1 MTRNHSFPAS
11 GSVFV
16 VALMFLSVVCL
27 QAANAQTTIHV
38 PGDQATIQAAITVAQ
53 PGDTVLV
60 APGTYL
66 ENLDF
71 QGKAITVTS
80 SDGAAVTIVDGNG
93 AGPVVS
99 FKSGEGAGSVLSGL
113 TVRNGVP
120 ANTFPFLDGA
130 GVVIL
135 NSSPTITGNVITG
148 NHGICGIGMGI
159 KGGSAVIRD
168 NTITGNTQAGGD
180 GGCGGGGVEVE
191 GDFSHPA
198 TTPLI
203 TGNTITNN
211 SLLGGG
217 FGGGIEVSF
226 NASPTIQN
234 NFISGNAVFNSGGGI
249 HIQNESVTPVVI
261 VQNIIV
267 NNSVGG
273 GGSGGGVY
281 ASSSDANIILTG
293 NTIVGNTAFDG
304 SSGIFADPFTPI
316 TISNNIVVA
325 AIGQTGIVC
334 NQFRST
340 FPTFSHNDVTSP
352 GGGQS
357 YSSNCAAAAQGNGNI
372 SLDPQLVNATA
383 GDYHLQAT
391 SPAIDAGDNGAPNLL
406 QHDYDGN
413 PRIVDGNNDC
423 TATVDMGAYELQAS
437 VQSSASPASLSFAN
451 QVLNTTSNAQ
461 QVIVSAAGNSCLKV
475 SLAVTGDF
483 AQSNTCGAGIP
494 AGQSCVVSVTFTPI
508 TTGTRTGSLS
518 LNGNAASVSLSGT
531 GIAPATAS
539 VSPSSI
545 SFGNLVVGTESPAQT
560 VTVSNTGGSTLH
572 INSLLVTGNP
582 DFFTLTNNCVG
593 GPGVAPGGTCSAQV
607 VFFPHSSGAGSA
619 TLTIGSDA
627 INNPVSASISGTGVN
642 PPLAS
647 VSPSALSFGNVVVG
661 TESPAQTVTV
671 SNTGGST
678 LHINSL
684 LVTGDPDFFTLT
696 NNCVGGSGVAPGGTC
711 SAQVVFFPHSAGTG
725 SATLTIGS
733 DAINNPVS
741 VSLSGAGLDFAVSV
755 SPSSL
760 SVRSGHQ
767 AQTAITVSAVGG
779 SFGSAVGLGCSG
791 LPSGAVCGFSPA
803 SVTPGAANASSTL
816 TINTQSGGTKTP
828 RGTYH
833 ITVNGSSNGV
843 LHSSVI
849 TLTVTQN

>member
-1 MTRNHSFPAS
+1 
-11 GSVFV
+11 
-16 VALMFLSVVCL
+16 
-27 QAANAQTTIHV
+27 
-38 PGDQATIQAAITVAQ
+38 
-53 PGDTVLV
+53 
-60 APGTYL
+60 
-66 ENLDF
+66 
-71 QGKAITVTS
+71 
-80 SDGAAVTIVDGNG
+80 
-93 AGPVVS
+93 
-99 FKSGEGAGSVLSGL
+99 
-113 TVRNGVP
+113 
-120 ANTFPFLDGA
+120 
-130 GVVIL
+130 
-135 NSSPTITGNVITG
+135 
-148 NHGICGIGMGI
+148 
-159 KGGSAVIRD
+159 
-168 NTITGNTQAGGD
+168 
-180 GGCGGGGVEVE
+180 
-191 GDFSHPA
+191 
-198 TTPLI
+198 
-203 TGNTITNN
+203 
-211 SLLGGG
+211 
-217 FGGGIEVSF
+217 
-226 NASPTIQN
+226 
-234 NFISGNAVFNSGGGI
+234 
-249 HIQNESVTPVVI
+249 

-325 AIGQTGIVC
+325 ATGQTGIVC
-334 NQFRST
+334 DQFRST

-372 SLDPQLVNATA
+372 SLDPQLVNATG
-383 GDYHLQAT
+383 GDYHLQGT
-391 SPAIDAGDNGAPNLL
+391 SPAIDAGDNSAPNLL
-406 QHDYDGN
+406 LHDYDGN

-423 TATVDMGAYELQAS
+423 TDTVDMGAYELQAS
-437 VQSSASPASLSFAN
+437 VQASFSPALLSFAN

-461 QVIVSAAGNSCLKV
+461 PVTLSATGNSCLKV

-494 AGQSCVVSVTFTPI
+494 AGQSCLVSVIFTPSA
-508 TTGTRTGSLS
+508 TGTRTGALS
-518 LNGNAASVSLSGT
+518 LNGSAASVALTGT

-539 VSPSSI
+539 VSPSALN
-545 SFGNLVVGTESPAQT
+545 FGNQA
-560 VTVSNTGGSTLH
+560 
-572 INSLLVTGNP
+572 
-582 DFFTLTNNCVG
+582 
-593 GPGVAPGGTCSAQV
+593 
-607 VFFPHSSGAGSA
+607 
-619 TLTIGSDA
+619 
-627 INNPVSASISGTGVN
+627 
-642 PPLAS
+642 
-647 VSPSALSFGNVVVG
+647 VG

-696 NNCVGGSGVAPGGTC
+696 NNCVGGPGVAPGGTC

-725 SATLTIGS
+725 SATIIIGS
-733 DAINNPVS
+733 DAANAPNS
-741 VSLSGAGLDFAVSV
+741 VSLSGAGLDFALSA

-767 AQTAITVSAVGG
+767 VQTAITVSAVGG
-779 SFGSAVGLGCSG
+779 SFSSAVGLRCSG
-791 LPSGAVCGFSPA
+791 LPLGAVCAFSPA
-803 SVTPGAANASSTL
+803 SVTPGAVSASSTL

-843 LHSSVI
+843 LHSTII

>member
-1 MTRNHSFPAS
+1 MTRKHGFRAS

-38 PGDQATIQAAITVAQ
+38 PNDQATIQSAITAAQ

-80 SDGAAVTIVDGNG
+80 SDGVAVTIVDGNG

-113 TVRNGVP
+113 TLRNGVP
-120 ANTFPFLDGA
+120 SNTFPFLDGA

-135 NSSPTITGNVITG
+135 NSSPTIAGNVITG
-148 NHGICGIGMGI
+148 NHGICGIGIGI
-159 KGGSAVIRD
+159 KGGSAVIRA

-180 GGCGGGGVEVE
+180 GGCGGGGIEVE
-191 GDFSHPA
+191 GDFSHPVA
-198 TTPLI
+198 TPLI

-261 VQNIIV
+261 AQNIIV

-281 ASSSDANIILTG
+281 ASSSDAKIILTG

-304 SSGIFADPFTPI
+304 SSGVFADPFSPI

-325 AIGQTGIVC
+325 ATGQTGIVC
-334 NQFRST
+334 DQFRST

-357 YSSNCAAAAQGNGNI
+357 YSSNCTAAAQGNGNI
-372 SLDPQLVNATA
+372 SLDPQFVNAA
-383 GDYHLQAT
+383 GGDYHLQAT
-391 SPAIDAGDNGAPNLL
+391 SPAIDAGDNGAPNLPR
-406 QHDYDGN
+406 QDYDGN
-413 PRIVDGNNDC
+413 PRVVDGNNDC
-423 TATVDMGAYELQAS
+423 TDTVDMGVYELQAS
-437 VQSSASPASLSFAN
+437 VQASVNPASLSFAN

-461 QVIVSAAGNSCLKV
+461 PITLSATGNSCLKV
-475 SLAVTGDF
+475 SLALTGDF
-483 AQSNTCGAGIP
+483 AQSNTCGAGVP
-494 AGQSCVVSVTFTPI
+494 AGQSCVVNITFTPSA
-508 TTGTRTGSLS
+508 TGTRTGVLS
-518 LNGNAASVSLSGT
+518 LNGNAASVLLSGT

-539 VSPSSI
+539 VSPSAINFGNQPVGTQSIQTLTVSNTGGVTMHISSLAISGDPDFFTRTNNCVAGSGVAPGGSCSIQLEFAPQSAGPGSATLTITSDAINNPVSVSISGTGVNPPLASVSPASI

-572 INSLLVTGNP
+572 INSLLV
-582 DFFTLTNNCVG
+582 
-593 GPGVAPGGTCSAQV
+593 S
-607 VFFPHSSGAGSA
+607 
-619 TLTIGSDA
+619 
-627 INNPVSASISGTGVN
+627 
-642 PPLAS
+642 
-647 VSPSALSFGNVVVG
+647 
-661 TESPAQTVTV
+661 
-671 SNTGGST
+671 
-678 LHINSL
+678 
-684 LVTGDPDFFTLT
+684 GDPDFFTLT
-696 NNCVGGSGVAPGGTC
+696 NNCVGGFGVVPGGTC
-711 SAQVVFFPHSAGTG
+711 SAQVVFFPHAAGAG

-733 DAINNPVS
+733 DAANGPVS
-741 VSLSGAGLDFAVSV
+741 VSFSGTGVDFALSAL
-755 SPSSL
+755 PSSV
-760 SVRSGHQ
+760 SVRSGRQ
-767 AQTAITVSAVGG
+767 AQAAITISAVGG
-779 SFGSAVGLGCSG
+779 RFNNAVGLGCSG
-791 LPSGAVCGFSPA
+791 LPPGAVCAFSPA
-803 SVTPGAANASSTL
+803 SVTPGAASASSTL
-816 TINTQSGGTKTP
+816 AINTQIGGTKTP
-828 RGTYH
+828 PGTYQV
-833 ITVNGSSNGV
+833 TVNGSSNGL
-843 LHSSVI
+843 LHSTVI
-849 TLTVTQN
+849 TLTVTQH

>member
-1 MTRNHSFPAS
+1 M
-11 GSVFV
+11 
-16 VALMFLSVVCL
+16 

-38 PGDQATIQAAITVAQ
+38 PADQATIQAAITAAQ

-66 ENLDF
+66 ENIDF

-80 SDGAAVTIVDGNG
+80 SDGSGVTIVDGGG
-93 AGPVVS
+93 AGPVVT
-99 FKSGEGAGSVLSGL
+99 FKSSEGAGSVLNGL
-113 TVRNGVP
+113 TLRSGSP
-120 ANTFPFLDGA
+120 SNTFPGTGTSGGGIWIYF
-130 GVVIL
+130 
-135 NSSPTITGNVITG
+135 SSPTITGNVITG
-148 NHGICGIGMGI
+148 NHAICGIGMEVQ
-159 KGGSAVIRD
+159 GGSAVIRG
-168 NTITGNTQAGGD
+168 NTITGNTQAFGD
-180 GGCGGGGVEVE
+180 GGCGGGGIEVT
-191 GDFSHPA
+191 GDFSHPTA
-198 TTPLI
+198 TPLI

-217 FGGGIEVSF
+217 FGGGISVGF

-234 NFISGNAVFNSGGGI
+234 NFISGNAVYNSGGGI
-249 HIQNESVTPVVI
+249 FIQSNSGTATVVA
-261 VQNIIV
+261 QNIIV
-267 NNSVGG
+267 NNSTRS
-273 GGSGGGVY
+273 GGSGAGI
-281 ASSSDANIILTG
+281 AAAANSVLTA

-304 SSGIFADPFTPI
+304 SSGIFADRFGPI

-325 AIGQTGIVC
+325 AAGQTGIVC
-334 NQFRST
+334 SQFSST

-352 GGGQS
+352 GGQI

-372 SLDPQLVNATA
+372 SLDPQFVNATG

-391 SPAIDAGDNGAPNLL
+391 SPAIDAGDNGAPGLP
-406 QHDYDGN
+406 QQDYDGK
-413 PRIVDGNNDC
+413 PRVVDGNNDC
-423 TATVDMGAYELQAS
+423 TDTVDMGAYELQAS
-437 VQSSASPASLSFAN
+437 VQASFSPASLSFAN

-461 QVIVSAAGNSCLKV
+461 PVTLSATGNSCLKV

-483 AQSNTCGAGIP
+483 AQSNTCGAGVP
-494 AGQSCVVSVTFTPI
+494 AGQSCVVNVTFTP
-508 TTGTRTGSLS
+508 TATGTRTGVLS

-531 GIAPATAS
+531 GFIPAAAS

-545 SFGNLVVGTESPAQT
+545 NFGNLVVGTESPAQT

-572 INSLLVTGNP
+572 INSLLVSGDP

-607 VFFPHSSGAGSA
+607 VFFPHSAGAGSA

-627 INNPVSASISGTGVN
+627 SNGPVSVALSGTGVN
-642 PPLAS
+642 PPVSS
-647 VSPSALSFGNVVVG
+647 VSPSSINFGNLVVG

-684 LVTGDPDFFTLT
+684 LVSGDPDFFTLT
-696 NNCVGGSGVAPGGTC
+696 NNCVGGPGVAPGGTC
-711 SAQVVFFPHSAGTG
+711 SAQVVFFPHTAGAG

-733 DAINNPVS
+733 DALNGPVS
-741 VSLSGAGLDFAVSV
+741 VSLSGTGVDFALSA

-767 AQTAITVSAVGG
+767 VQTAITVSAVGG
-779 SFGSAVGLGCSG
+779 SFNNAVGLGCSG
-791 LPSGAVCGFSPA
+791 LPRGAVCSFSPA
-803 SVTPGAANASSTL
+803 SVTPGATSSSSTL

-828 RGTYH
+828 RGTYS
-833 ITVNGSSNGV
+833 ITVNGSSNAV
-843 LHSSVI
+843 LHSTVI